1 MYKSSETFCSA
12 LNNAIR
18 LQQQDFYE
26 QPIVLREH

>member
-1 MYKSSETFCSA
+1 M
-12 LNNAIR
+12 IR